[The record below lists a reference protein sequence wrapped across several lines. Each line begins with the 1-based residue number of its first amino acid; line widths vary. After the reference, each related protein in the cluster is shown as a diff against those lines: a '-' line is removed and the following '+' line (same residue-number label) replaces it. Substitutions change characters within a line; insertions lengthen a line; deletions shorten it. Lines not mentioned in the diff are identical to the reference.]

1 MTTTS
6 EKRMIDLLY
15 VVTGLQAAHRPNYTY
30 LRFLSSYALSS
41 TAGHT
46 PSFFF
51 FFLKKLHT
59 NVPFLNGVQ
68 LTITSVLTK
77 KTITSVLPL

>member
-1 MTTTS
+1 MRS
-6 EKRMIDLLY
+6 AA
-15 VVTGLQAAHRPNYTY
+15 LQATRLP
-30 LRFLSSYALSS
+30 
-41 TAGHT
+41 
-46 PSFFF
+46 FFF